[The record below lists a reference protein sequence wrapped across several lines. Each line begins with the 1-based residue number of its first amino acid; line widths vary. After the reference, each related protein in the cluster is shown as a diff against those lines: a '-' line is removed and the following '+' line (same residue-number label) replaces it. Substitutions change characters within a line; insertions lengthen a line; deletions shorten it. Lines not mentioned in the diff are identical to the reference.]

1 MPMVVLK
8 KRPTLFI
15 CLPEQEPEN
24 NLTEYLAAKGFGMR
38 RIRDSGHAVDEIVT
52 RVPDL
57 VLLDSHLAPAGGFEV
72 CRAVRSFYRG
82 PILLLGDDRDEAPQ
96 LLAFACG
103 SSWGEL
109 VVDAARREVFLAG
122 QPVDLTTVQYE
133 LLWYLVQRS
142 GRVVSRDELYRAL
155 YRQEY
160 NGFDRSLDVYI
171 SVSASSWAT
180 APKTPP
186 T

>member
-103 SSWGEL
+103 SSWGGAGGGRRATGGLSGGPAGRSDHGPIRTAL
-109 VVDAARREVFLAG
+109 VSGPA
-122 QPVDLTTVQYE
+122 
-133 LLWYLVQRS
+133 LWPRGLPR
-142 GRVVSRDELYRAL
+142 
-155 YRQEY
+155 
-160 NGFDRSLDVYI
+160 
-171 SVSASSWAT
+171 
-180 APKTPP
+180 
-186 T
+186 